1 MNLCL
6 NYYFIFIIVTL
17 WKALLEILMKILCSL
32 LLVSV
37 LIAYVKVPRDVY
49 VRNIASHAQ
58 YTYQSHAI
66 TGSSVGCSG
75 SLRRG
80 SAKINIGEFEITL

>member
-17 WKALLEILMKILCSL
+17 WKALLI
-32 LLVSV
+32 LVSV

-49 VRNIASHAQ
+49 VGDIASHAQ

-66 TGSSVGCSG
+66 TGSSVGCSR
-75 SLRRG
+75 SLRRD